1 MAGKVAQFRELLNSD
16 NLARKLAGLY
26 NQWWI
31 QRSDK
36 EEEWRELRN
45 YLFATDTTK
54 TTNSKLP
61 WKNKTTLPKLTQIR
75 DNLHANYMD
84 ALFPND
90 NWMKWEGYNL
100 ESATHNKRRA
110 IEAYMKTKL
119 RESGFRETISQIVY
133 DYIDYGNCF
142 ADVVYVNENHID
154 PYTKETITTYQGP
167 KVERISPFDII
178 FNPTAKTFR
187 ESPKF
192 TRYVKSVGELK
203 KDMKYHPEL
212 NYDESAFEKAIN
224 VRKNISFFK
233 MEDINKAEGYLID
246 GFGSLQEYYQSNL
259 VEILE
264 FEGDI
269 YDEGSGE
276 LQERRI
282 ITIIDRAYIIR
293 NIENPSW
300 LGRDTKHHV
309 GWRERPDN
317 LYAMG
322 PLDNLVGLQYRVDHL
337 ENLKADAMDL
347 TIHPPMTIK
356 GDVEPFEWGPQATI
370 HIPEDGEVAMLPPNP
385 AAFQVNNEIAALLSI
400 MEEMAGAPK
409 EAMGIRSPGE
419 KTAFEVQQLQNAA
432 GRIFQHKINKFEI
445 EFVEPILNTM
455 LEMARRNLD
464 IAEISMVMDDDL
476 GVADFLSITKAD
488 ITAKGKLRPLGARH
502 YAARAQLVQNML
514 GIFNSPM
521 GQVIAP
527 HVSAKR
533 LAKMVEEYMGF
544 EQYEFIKENVAI
556 FEQAET
562 QKLVNQVQQDL
573 QIQQATPLEENLMEP
588 QMEEEVPPG
597 MPGM

>member
-1 MAGKVAQFRELLNSD
+1 MAGKVAQLRQLMDREG
-16 NLARKLAGLY
+16 LAKRLAGLY
-26 NQWWI
+26 NNWWI
-31 QRSDK
+31 QRDDK
-36 EEEWRELRN
+36 EAEWRELRN

-90 NWMKWEGYNL
+90 DWVKWEGYNL
-100 ESATHNKRRA
+100 EASTHNKRRA
-110 IEAYMKTKL
+110 IESYIKTKL
-119 RESGFRETISQIVY
+119 RESNFRETISQLLY

-142 ADVVYVNENHID
+142 ADVIYVNEKHRD
-154 PYTKETITTYQGP
+154 QYTDQEITTYQGP
-167 KVERISPFDII
+167 KLERISPFDIV
-178 FNPTAKTFR
+178 FNPTARTFK

-203 KDMKYHPEL
+203 KDIKYRPDL
-212 NYDESAFEKAIN
+212 NYDEAAFEKAIA
-224 VRKNISFFK
+224 VRRNISAFK
-233 MEDINKAEGYLID
+233 MEDINKAEGFSVD
-246 GFGSLQEYYQSNL
+246 GFGSLQEYYQSGL

-264 FEGDI
+264 FEGDL
-269 YDEGSGE
+269 YDEVKGD
-276 LQERRI
+276 LLERRI
-282 ITIIDRAYIIR
+282 ITIIDRSYVIR

-300 LGRDTKHHV
+300 LGRDSKHHV

-317 LYAMG
+317 LYCMG
-322 PLDNLVGLQYRVDHL
+322 PLDNLVGLQYRIDHL

-347 TIHPPMTIK
+347 TIHPPMVVK
-356 GDVEPFEWGPQATI
+356 GDVEPFEWGPETTI
-370 HIPEDGEVAMLPPNP
+370 HIPEDGAVEMLAPNA
-385 AAFQVNNEIAALLSI
+385 AAFQVNNEIAALLAL

-409 EAMGIRSPGE
+409 EAMGIRTPGE

-445 EFVEPILNTM
+445 EFLEPILNTM
-455 LEMARRNLD
+455 LEMARRNMD
-464 IAEISMVMDDDL
+464 IAEISRVMDDDL
-476 GVADFLSITKAD
+476 GVTDFISITKDD
-488 ITAKGKLRPLGARH
+488 ITAKGKLRPIGARH
-502 YAARAQLVQNML
+502 FAARAQLIQNML

-544 EQYEFIKENVAI
+544 EKYEFIKDNAAI

-562 QKLVNQVQQDL
+562 QKLVNQVQQEM
-573 QIQQATPLEENLMEP
+573 QIEQATPLEEDLLQP
-588 QMEEEVPPG
+588 QMEGELPPEA
-597 MPGM
+597 M